1 MNLTLHL
8 TDNCNMDCAYCLR
21 EKCPRDMSEEV
32 LLKAC
37 DLAFSKGL
45 RAGLCFFGGEPL
57 LKKDLIYKALDYCEE
72 RSRQTGMKFDCKM
85 TTNGSLLDEEFLKRA
100 VKAEMGIGL
109 SFDGK
114 AQDVCRVFVG
124 GSPTSPV
131 VEEKAKLLL
140 KYLPDSTAL
149 ATIAPQAVPYYAESV
164 RYLHELGFKHISL
177 VAAYGSKVNWRDE
190 DLELLRDQLQK
201 TCEYIKELFIKGDK
215 IFVGPIYSKIRECI
229 KDKNPAEKCHL
240 GVRQMPVT
248 PKGELYPCTSFID
261 DPDYLLGNVYD
272 GINEEKLIEISRRA
286 STPATC
292 IGCDLVKRCTN
303 SCGCANRM
311 NTGNEN
317 EVSPLQCTYERM
329 LIEISDALGEELYNM
344 DPIRFAEEFG

>member
-1 MNLTLHL
+1 
-8 TDNCNMDCAYCLR
+8 MDCAYCLR
-21 EKCPRDMSEEV
+21 DKCPKDMSEEV
-32 LLKAC
+32 LYKAC

-72 RSRQTGMKFDCKM
+72 KSKQTGIRFDCKM

-100 VKAEMGIGL
+100 AKANLGIGL
-109 SFDGK
+109 SFDGT
-114 AQDVCRVFVG
+114 AQDVCRVFKDG
-124 GSPTSPV
+124 RPTKAV

-140 KYLPDSTAL
+140 KYIPEATAL
-149 ATIAPQAVPYYAESV
+149 ATIAPQAVPYYSESV

-177 VAAYGSKVNWRDE
+177 VTAYGSKVNWTDA
-190 DLELLRDQLQK
+190 DLDLLREQLVK
-201 TCEYIKELFIKGDK
+201 TCDYIRELFIKGES
-215 IFVGPIYSKIRECI
+215 IFVGPIYSKIGECI
-229 KDKNPAEKCHL
+229 RDKNPAEKCHL

-248 PKGELYPCTSFID
+248 PGGELYPCTSFIGD
-261 DPDYLLGNVYD
+261 EDYLLGNVYD
-272 GINEEKLIEISRRA
+272 GVNDAKLIEIAQRS

-292 IGCDLVKRCTN
+292 VGCDLVKRCTN

-344 DPIRFAEEFG
+344 DPKRFTEEFA

>member
-1 MNLTLHL
+1 
-8 TDNCNMDCAYCLR
+8 
-21 EKCPRDMSEEV
+21 
-32 LLKAC
+32 
-37 DLAFSKGL
+37 
-45 RAGLCFFGGEPL
+45 
-57 LKKDLIYKALDYCEE
+57 
-72 RSRQTGMKFDCKM
+72 
-85 TTNGSLLDEEFLKRA
+85 
-100 VKAEMGIGL
+100 
-109 SFDGK
+109 
-114 AQDVCRVFVG
+114 
-124 GSPTSPV
+124 
-131 VEEKAKLLL
+131 
-140 KYLPDSTAL
+140 
-149 ATIAPQAVPYYAESV
+149 
-164 RYLHELGFKHISL
+164 YLHELGFKHISL

-272 GINEEKLIEISRRA
+272 GINEEKLIEISGRA

-344 DPIRFAEEFG
+344 DPVRFAEEFG